1 VQVAGSRYL
10 KIMNRPRDREV
21 SELCLAA
28 WKNLVGLDARPGDA
42 ASVPPAAVVSGCVVV
57 SGAWEGTVVLECDE
71 RLARRACARMLG
83 TPEENAS
90 RQDMK
95 DVIGELSNIVAGGI
109 RLQLPGPNEMSR
121 PAVRCSPR
129 ALHTGFGG
137 NPMARAALLS
147 GDLSLRVSVVGS
159 VQDRESTGKF
169 V

>member
-1 VQVAGSRYL
+1 M
-10 KIMNRPRDREV
+10 KRPHDSEV
-21 SELCLAA
+21 SELFLAA

-57 SGAWEGTVVLECDE
+57 SGAWEGIVVLDCDE

-83 TPEENAS
+83 TPEEKAS

-129 ALHTGFGG
+129 VLPTGFGG
-137 NPMARAALLS
+137 SPMAQAALLS

-159 VQDRESTGKF
+159 TPHGQSAGKF
-169 V
+169 A